1 MSDGISGVKNIR
13 PSYPVKPVQPSEKD
27 RESGKRRKDSPQK
40 EPVETD
46 DNSDKPKIDEY
57 I

>member
-13 PSYPVKPVQPSEKD
+13 PSYPVKPVQPPQKD
-27 RESGKRRKDSPQK
+27 RESGKRRKELPK
-40 EPVETD
+40 NEPVESD
-46 DNSDKPKIDEY
+46 DDSDKPKIDEY